1 MSALNRT
8 AGGIGPNMRL
18 KSREA
23 GSPILNNH
31 LIRTFRTLTKDCQ
44 KHLMAPGSR
53 LSPVKT
59 SKTWDVQRSGIVQP
73 HVKRVRYKSAIVRQ

>member
-8 AGGIGPNMRL
+8 AGGIGANTRL

-23 GSPILNNH
+23 VGSPILNNP
-31 LIRTFRTLTKDCQ
+31 LIKTFRTLTKNCL
-44 KHLMAPGSR
+44 KYLMATGPR

-59 SKTWDVQRSGIVQP
+59 SKTWDVQGSGIGN
-73 HVKRVRYKSAIVRQ
+73 R

>member
-8 AGGIGPNMRL
+8 ADGIGPNMRL

-23 GSPILNNH
+23 AGSPILNGH
-31 LIRTFRTLTKDCQ
+31 QIRTFRTLTKNCQ
-44 KHLMAPGSR
+44 KHLMAPGPR

-59 SKTWDVQRSGIVQP
+59 SKTWDVQRS
-73 HVKRVRYKSAIVRQ
+73 AIVR